1 MHKQKRLLPGNVTT
15 KSAYTGTKL
24 SKKLVSTK
32 DWILKEHEQ
41 KITTKRIILVRQD
54 NYSNT

>member
-24 SKKLVSTK
+24 SSKFVSTNVWAFK
-32 DWILKEHEQ
+32 KHQLRIIAQ
-41 KITTKRIILVRQD
+41 RIILVRQD
-54 NYSNT
+54 NFWVA